1 MELKDIDI
9 ITPDTASARGKKLD
23 TKVALIPILRSGL
36 GMTDAMLELLP
47 FAETYHLGM
56 YRQRESLVPVIY
68 YDNLPRENPCD
79 IAIVLEP
86 MVATASSIVA
96 AISLIKEAYQ
106 PKQIILISLVI
117 SSAGM
122 RVLQEEHPDI
132 TVHAAAVDDVL
143 QQDGTMTP
151 GVGDVGDR
159 LFGTGSAV
167 TTGPPA
173 NPEYYDGKRSAG
185 SRKSSPTNAGAKKK
199 RKVGE

>member
-1 MELKDIDI
+1 MELKDVDI
-9 ITPDTASARGKKLD
+9 ATPDAASARGKKLN

-56 YRQRESLVPVIY
+56 YRQRQSLVPVIY

-106 PKQIILISLVI
+106 PKQVILISLVI

-122 RVLQEEHPDI
+122 RVLLEEHPDI
-132 TVHAAAVDDVL
+132 TVHAAAVDDDL
-143 QQDGTMTP
+143 QDDGTMTP

-167 TTGPPA
+167 TAGPPA
-173 NPEYYDGKRSAG
+173 NPEYYDGKKSAG
-185 SRKSSPTNAGAKKK
+185 NRKSPTSAGAKKK